1 MSKRD
6 FGNIKCLLH
15 FDYPYYNEPHDGLGD
30 ETGNTE
36 FSMYK
41 KAKLA
46 GNIIPYAVKAEPK
59 FGYRCAYI
67 PDATSYIENSVE
79 FDPESNDNI
88 FRLNSS
94 NDYEFECF
102 LRSKI
107 STNDERNVLFGLW
120 SRDEN
125 NSDIEILSLSFKVK
139 YSLLNEDD
147 NERAFDIENYDT
159 IFHLASDI
167 WGIDETFTVSTGPLY
182 WNEDDENA
190 YNSAQAAYDA
200 LPFVDKWS
208 HVLLRISGN
217 KASVF
222 LDSVKVGE
230 CNLPSN
236 VYLNTTF
243 INLGGFADSGYIDEF
258 VFRHEAG
265 SDNPTIP
272 TKPYSAIL
280 DVDNIGGYGNG
291 AEGVVNVS
299 ANVSINSYGIISSIT
314 DTRTLTVRSW
324 TNCNSNYPQGL
335 PDVGKEVMIHI
346 TAPKSTTSAAYPLV
360 GLYDFARIA
369 EIDGTSIV
377 LDHDIN
383 SEFTLDSS
391 LLSTYYVQ
399 VIIVPNYFSFSIDTG
414 KTVSPSS
421 WSTTKGGGIVAFRC
435 KSTCN
440 INGSIISYEK
450 GAVRYDLHQMTHS
463 KLLDRFLCAKGGG
476 IFIACGG
483 TFSCSSDSRLGAT
496 WSGEGDGGN
505 GAAGYGGNGGIP
517 DGLSAAA
524 GKGGVGGGGG
534 GYGVSGSHAKGGN
547 VGKNGENNS
556 SGIPGSGGGGCGG
569 NGGNSNAVGG
579 GGGGGQGGSG
589 GTGGTGGTTA
599 KYGGNGTI
607 NGGDRSDSNPGK
619 YAGGGGAPGGNGGNG
634 ISSSAT
640 LYGGYAGACIILIV
654 NHLNVFPQNI
664 STGGGV
670 GTGAPS
676 GIFGAG
682 GGGGTGFCYIAA
694 KRQV

>member
-360 GLYDFARIA
+360 GLYEFARIA
-369 EIDGTSIV
+369 EIDGNTIV

-399 VIIVPNYFSFSIDTG
+399 VIIVPNYFSFSIDAG

-440 INGSIISYEK
+440 INGSIISYGK
-450 GAVRYDLHQMTHS
+450 GAIRYDLHQMTHS

-483 TFSCSSDSRLGAT
+483 TFFCSSDSRLGAT
-496 WSGEGDGGN
+496 WSGEGDGNN
-505 GAAGYGGNGGIP
+505 GAAGYGGNGGKAVSAK
-517 DGLSAAA
+517 GL
-524 GKGGVGGGGG
+524 GGVGGGGG
-534 GYGVSGSHAKGGN
+534 GSGRISNNTNTGGN
-547 VGKNGENNS
+547 VGKNGNGTLS
-556 SGIPGSGGGGCGG
+556 YAVVGGGGGGCGG
-569 NGGNSNAVGG
+569 NGGNSSRKNNAG

-589 GTGGTGGTTA
+589 GTFGVTSSNESGTKA
-599 KYGGNGTI
+599 NI
-607 NGGDRSDSNPGK
+607 NGSGNSEYYCS
-619 YAGGGGAPGGNGGNG
+619 GGGGAPGGNGGMG
-634 ISSSAT
+634 TDSTSSNYT
-640 LYGGYAGACIILIV
+640 GGYAGACIILIV

-670 GTGAPS
+670 GESNPGTIG
-676 GIFGAG
+676 GTG